1 LKKIDLG
8 QTITILANI
17 GVIAGIVFLG
27 YELRQNNLYLK
38 EEARYNVFQNRLSSN
53 LLTAVDPDIARLWNW
68 KEKDEPLSEL
78 DERRRADLIHTLF
91 LRWQHDYQSVELGTL
106 AMEDLAAEGMQGTWR
121 RIPGFYDVWV
131 VRKAAYSHG
140 FVEWMEENVV
150 NER

>member
-1 LKKIDLG
+1 MKKLELG
-8 QTITILANI
+8 QTITILANV

-68 KEKDEPLSEL
+68 KETDEPLSEL

-106 AMEDLAAEGMQGTWR
+106 AMEDLATEGMQGTWR

-131 VRKAAYSHG
+131 VRKVAYSHG